1 MMNQMGLVRL
11 LPLVVVVVVEV
22 VEMVLA
28 VVEFESAVVFGS
40 QPHDCIWMRCSSYD
54 WMVTVAVELVSL
66 VVQICYRMF
75 APIAMTVRMIQPF
88 THIIVD
94 WRKLFTLMGIHIFL
108 IIEELYKNV
117 KCICTRE
124 KKIKNE
130 LKNIINIQLKTLM
143 ISMVI
148 ERFLVNVLRRLEML
162 RITLSPVH
170 KKLFKSAVQLL

>member
-1 MMNQMGLVRL
+1 MDDKLYVVAVDEYWTDILAVAVVLAAAGAGAVAVVAVVDTQCPYINQHRRHKQNSMMNHMGWVRL

-28 VVEFESAVVFGS
+28 VVEFEPAVVFGS
-40 QPHDCIWMRCSSYD
+40 QPHDCKWMRCSSYD
-54 WMVTVAVELVSL
+54 WMVTVAGELMSF

-108 IIEELYKNV
+108 IIEELYK
-117 KCICTRE
+117 TY
-124 KKIKNE
+124 
-130 LKNIINIQLKTLM
+130 
-143 ISMVI
+143 
-148 ERFLVNVLRRLEML
+148 
-162 RITLSPVH
+162 
-170 KKLFKSAVQLL
+170 